1 MAMKALS
8 TRCQV
13 PKRVTKF
20 GLALEIM
27 NLITMTTQSWKLFRR
42 AILSRLFSIMHQRT
56 KTISARWISIWSSDI
71 LYYDILQSLAQQGTY
86 NPPAPNDR
94 DSSRSRQSFPP
105 ISRTPCLCLC
115 TSASNTRALQSCSS
129 LLPSLHPIFLYTCS
143 EQPFYSFLNMK
154 SSIYT
159 TEVKNQQYT
168 SIIKTV
174 SLCRWPILSS

>member
-71 LYYDILQSLAQQGTY
+71 LYYNIPQSLAQQGTY
-86 NPPAPNDR
+86 NPPAPNTEIAPDPVNPF
-94 DSSRSRQSFPP
+94 RQSQGHPV
-105 ISRTPCLCLC
+105 
-115 TSASNTRALQSCSS
+115 SASAQVPATPVPCSPAPLCSLLFTLFFYTRAASS
-129 LLPSLHPIFLYTCS
+129 PFIPSLTWKAAFTL
-143 EQPFYSFLNMK
+143 Q
-154 SSIYT
+154 
-159 TEVKNQQYT
+159 
-168 SIIKTV
+168 
-174 SLCRWPILSS
+174 RWKINSTQA